1 MYEFTT
7 QKQIRSAFWQGFP
20 EYQKVSGWTQN
31 DYKTLIRCEF
41 VEFVDMLERDSLI
54 SESLANKTTL

>member
-7 QKQIRSAFWQGFP
+7 QKQIRAAFWQGFP

-41 VEFVDMLERDSLI
+41 VEFVDMLERDFLI